1 VPNSDN
7 PFKLVLK
14 GLFYACLKN
23 IFRQAETFAKYPD
36 VDEVRGVAAQRV
48 QTYQIDRQTS
58 EQRTTKKF
66 AADGYF
72 AKVSVGKHRA
82 CAYNKRIFFHTLFFA
97 MRILLAED
105 DQAIAQAVCSLLGAQ
120 GYAADHVADGEAA
133 LNALSLQS
141 YDILLLD
148 LGLPGCDGLA
158 VLQSLRRR
166 QQDLPV
172 LIITARDTVNDR
184 IEGLDAG
191 ADDYIVKPARRMELL
206 TRIEAVLRRSR
217 PPADQPLIDA
227 APYQFDLNSHTARL
241 NGEVIDLTEREFE
254 LAVFLFR
261 NVGRLV
267 SRGHLLESLWGR
279 KGDVPTRTVDTHMS
293 RVRSKLALR
302 PENGYRLASTYN
314 YGYRLERVADDGK
327 RAEEQPAA

>member
-1 VPNSDN
+1 M
-7 PFKLVLK
+7 
-14 GLFYACLKN
+14 
-23 IFRQAETFAKYPD
+23 
-36 VDEVRGVAAQRV
+36 
-48 QTYQIDRQTS
+48 QT
-58 EQRTTKKF
+58 
-66 AADGYF
+66 A
-72 AKVSVGKHRA
+72 
-82 CAYNKRIFFHTLFFA
+82 RIA
-97 MRILLAED
+97 LLED
-105 DQAIAQAVCSLLGAQ
+105 DPVQVEILGSWLCAAGHDIHTFMRSRDLMREAVR
-120 GYAADHVADGEAA
+120 E
-133 LNALSLQS
+133 S
-141 YDILLLD
+141 YDLLLID
-148 LGLPGCDGLA
+148 WELPDLPGADVLRWLRNERGLTT
-158 VLQSLRRR
+158 
-166 QQDLPV
+166 PV
-172 LIITARDTVNDR
+172 IFVTARQDEND
-184 IEGLDAG
+184 IVTALAAG

-217 PPADQPLIDA
+217 PPADQPVIDA
-227 APYQFDLNSHTARL
+227 APYQFDMNSHTARL